1 MNMLVTYDIADGR
14 RLNRV
19 AKIMKDYGLRVQK
32 SIFEVDVTIAQF
44 KVMRARLEKELEF
57 LEDGVKYF
65 PLCGK
70 CAEVWLHIGL
80 GKVEWDEGDY
90 KII

>member
-32 SIFEVDVTIAQF
+32 SVFEVDVTIGQF
-44 KVMRARLEKELEF
+44 KVMRARIEKELEL

-65 PLCGK
+65 PLCGT
-70 CAEVWLHIGL
+70 CAGVWLHVGL
-80 GKVEWDEGDY
+80 GKVQWDEGDY
-90 KII
+90 TII

>member
-1 MNMLVTYDIADGR
+1 MNMLVTYDIADPR

-19 AKIMKDYGLRVQK
+19 AKVMKDYGLRVQK

-44 KVMRARLEKELEF
+44 NRLRFRIERELEPSK
-57 LEDGVKYF
+57 DGVKYF

-70 CAEVWLHIGL
+70 CSGVWLHVGH
-80 GKVEWDEGDY
+80 GAVQWDENDWLVL
-90 KII
+90 